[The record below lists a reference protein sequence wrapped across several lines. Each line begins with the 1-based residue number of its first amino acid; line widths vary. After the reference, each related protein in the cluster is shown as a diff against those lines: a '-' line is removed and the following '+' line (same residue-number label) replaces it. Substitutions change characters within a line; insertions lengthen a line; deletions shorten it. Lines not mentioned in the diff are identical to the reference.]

1 MLGALGPRR
10 SPSLRRAAPSKRG
23 EAAKT
28 CALASIALV
37 PLAPFGCGS
46 RTGLTDFGGA
56 AGRSATSCQPAGPG
70 VSDCGLER
78 ESCCLSIEVTGGTY
92 YRTYTNV
99 GAPID
104 EADPA
109 SVSNFK
115 LDKYEV
121 TVGRFRRFTSAWKNG
136 WLPAPGSGKHVHL
149 NAGRGLTGGSDGVEL
164 YEPGWT
170 QSDDGNVSPTDAN
183 LECDPHYATWTV
195 VEGANERLPIT
206 CVSWAEAYAFCIWD
220 GGFLASEA
228 ESEYAAAGGGQEL
241 EYPWGTADPGTT
253 NRYAIYGCYYPNETG
268 VCADIANIAPVGS
281 APQGFGAWG
290 QADVAG
296 GVWQWDLDV
305 SGAYVNPCSN
315 CANLTTGSAR
325 IIRGG
330 SFSSDTS
337 SLLPPNRSDFPAIE
351 RSSALGF
358 RCARDP

>member
-1 MLGALGPRR
+1 MLDALGSRR
-10 SPSLRRAAPSKRG
+10 STSLRRAAPSKRG

-28 CALASIALV
+28 CAFASIALV

-46 RTGLTDFGGA
+46 RTGLIDSGGA
-56 AGRSATSCQPAGPG
+56 AGRSPTSCQPAGPG
-70 VSDCGLER
+70 VSDCGLDR

-121 TVGRFRRFTSAWKNG
+121 TVGRFRRFTNAWKNG

-149 NAGRGLTGGSDGVEL
+149 NAGRGLTSGSDGVEP

-206 CVSWAEAYAFCIWD
+206 CVSWAEAYAFCILGRRLSRKRSRERVRRSGRQPRARVSMGHGRSGNDEPIRHLRLLLPKRD
-220 GGFLASEA
+220 GRLRGYRKHRAGWKR
-228 ESEYAAAGGGQEL
+228 AAGIRRLGTGRRGGRRL
-241 EYPWGTADPGTT
+241 A
-253 NRYAIYGCYYPNETG
+253 
-268 VCADIANIAPVGS
+268 V
-281 APQGFGAWG
+281 GFGRVWRVR
-290 QADVAG
+290 QPLFKLRQPRDRQRADYPRR
-296 GVWQWDLDV
+296 QLQQRH
-305 SGAYVNPCSN
+305 
-315 CANLTTGSAR
+315 LESASR
-325 IIRGG
+325 E
-330 SFSSDTS
+330 S
-337 SLLPPNRSDFPAIE
+337 
-351 RSSALGF
+351 
-358 RCARDP
+358 